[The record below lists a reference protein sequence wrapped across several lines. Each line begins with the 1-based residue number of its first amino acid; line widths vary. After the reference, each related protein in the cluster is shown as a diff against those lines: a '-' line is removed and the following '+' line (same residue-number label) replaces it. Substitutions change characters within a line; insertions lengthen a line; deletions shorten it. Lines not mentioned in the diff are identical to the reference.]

1 MNHNEWEKS
10 MQNTLPEAEAE
21 PEEQLR
27 VILYCMDRL
36 KVLIREE
43 TNEINRAQLKDL
55 EQVMLLW
62 VNKKAESK
70 I

>member
-1 MNHNEWEKS
+1 MERNEWEKRG
-10 MQNTLPEAEAE
+10 QNALPGAEDE
-21 PEEQLR
+21 EEQLR

-36 KVLIREE
+36 KILIMEE
-43 TNEINRAQLKDL
+43 ENEINRAQLKDL

-62 VNKKAESK
+62 VRKKAEGK